1 MSKRIEKRLRIRR
14 KPDVKEGWAKI
25 NTKTRDLL
33 NLSGE
38 LEVVVGGKKRFR
50 FKILALDDIPP
61 NEVWCNEEEL
71 RRYGIADN
79 TIATCR
85 APLYG

>member
-38 LEVVVGGKKRFR
+38 LEVVVGGKRRFR
-50 FKILALDDIPP
+50 FKILALEDIPP

-71 RRYGIADN
+71 RRHGIADN